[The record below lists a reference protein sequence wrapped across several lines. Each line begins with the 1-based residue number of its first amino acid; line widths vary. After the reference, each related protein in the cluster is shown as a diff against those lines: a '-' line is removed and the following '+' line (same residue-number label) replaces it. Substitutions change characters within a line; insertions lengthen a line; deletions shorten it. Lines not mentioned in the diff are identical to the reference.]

1 MRRYEC
7 VVIIDPDVP
16 DDEIRKLTDKY
27 TELIKSRGGDVIKIE
42 DWGPKR
48 LAYLVG
54 KRDKGRYFLFDFVGL
69 PDVITELERQLKI
82 SDEIMK
88 YLSVKLDDEIDLEAF
103 KAAQQAKEE
112 TSAPEPVPA
121 SEVATEETVPTEA
134 AALNEMTSP
143 NVSEGEQIAA
153 PETAVVPESAVEDQT
168 TPVVKPEGG
177 SNE

>member
-7 VVIIDPDVP
+7 VMIIDPDVP

-42 DWGPKR
+42 DWGSKR

-88 YLSVKLDDEIDLEAF
+88 YLSVKLDDEVDLEAF
-103 KAAQQAKEE
+103 KAAQEAKEE
-112 TSAPEPVPA
+112 PPAPEPVPA
-121 SEVATEETVPTEA
+121 SEITEAETAPAEA
-134 AALNEMTSP
+134 AA
-143 NVSEGEQIAA
+143 VSEMSAPSLPESEQIAA
-153 PETAVVPESAVEDQT
+153 PETAVVSESAVEGE

-177 SNE
+177 INE